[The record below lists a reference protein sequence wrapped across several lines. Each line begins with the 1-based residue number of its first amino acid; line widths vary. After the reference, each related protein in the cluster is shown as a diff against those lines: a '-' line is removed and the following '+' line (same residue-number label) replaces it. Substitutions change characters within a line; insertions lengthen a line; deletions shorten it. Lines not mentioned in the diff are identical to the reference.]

1 MSSSKTRVENPQFMA
16 LLRVMMKSELAVVC
30 SLRNVSPSK
39 ATSYHM
45 TAQLSTNSEWK
56 PPLPKVQRIHR
67 PFEVYHS
74 SDGSPVEHFT
84 PSRSSSHLVAP
95 RWIKVPLIDGIVVG
109 VLKRRARAT
118 STMVGSSASITSVMV
133 STGLHRT
140 VAPSRRTIKQFPPT
154 LILDLHPS
162 SIRSVSQFLELT
174 QFTMATC
181 DPTID
186 QLIRWRSLNITHPPF
201 CDFSTIRTF
210 TPADWCLYIGT
221 HFFVLL
227 MVWLFIRSA
236 KNSAARMIILE
247 LEEKEAS
254 LQGQIDALRSLNLL
268 QAESCDE
275 KGALGLNSA
284 AVDTVMAMRGSDD
297 EFWELEAGTGERKA
311 AVVPK
316 AAIAVPERD
325 HKWQMTAFFGGE
337 NFWFAVPSTIFV
349 LTWGMFIRLN
359 MDWRYI
365 RYVQRG
371 HTISAPC

>member
-1 MSSSKTRVENPQFMA
+1 
-16 LLRVMMKSELAVVC
+16 
-30 SLRNVSPSK
+30 
-39 ATSYHM
+39 
-45 TAQLSTNSEWK
+45 
-56 PPLPKVQRIHR
+56 
-67 PFEVYHS
+67 
-74 SDGSPVEHFT
+74 
-84 PSRSSSHLVAP
+84 
-95 RWIKVPLIDGIVVG
+95 
-109 VLKRRARAT
+109 
-118 STMVGSSASITSVMV
+118 
-133 STGLHRT
+133 
-140 VAPSRRTIKQFPPT
+140 
-154 LILDLHPS
+154 
-162 SIRSVSQFLELT
+162 
-174 QFTMATC
+174 
-181 DPTID
+181 
-186 QLIRWRSLNITHPPF
+186 
-201 CDFSTIRTF
+201 
-210 TPADWCLYIGT
+210 
-221 HFFVLL
+221 

-254 LQGQIDALRSLNLL
+254 LQGQIEALRSLDLL